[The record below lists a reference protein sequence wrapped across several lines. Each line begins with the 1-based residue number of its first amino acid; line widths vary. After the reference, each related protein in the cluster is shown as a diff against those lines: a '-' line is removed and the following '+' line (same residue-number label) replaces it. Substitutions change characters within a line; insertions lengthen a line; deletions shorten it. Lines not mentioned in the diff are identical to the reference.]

1 MNFLPHPPSHLQN
14 GTGLICWSSFADAV
28 SVMTY
33 LGVHAEKLT
42 GPYKP
47 SLSLEHK
54 RRLFGRVYNLDKAI
68 VAFTGRPPLL
78 NPRFCSTPPPLDLS
92 DEDLLAGGTV
102 LEKAVSE
109 LDSRGWNLRGVV
121 YPSSICRAGYLVAMI
136 LNEIIDISL
145 GFGSNATVEI
155 IR

>member
-1 MNFLPHPPSHLQN
+1 
-14 GTGLICWSSFADAV
+14 
-28 SVMTY
+28 MTY

-47 SLSLEHK
+47 SLSSEHK

-92 DEDLLAGGTV
+92 DEDLLAGGAV

-109 LDSRGWNLRGVV
+109 LDSRGWSLRGGV
-121 YPSSICRAGYLVAMI
+121 YPSSICRAGYLMAVI

-145 GFGSNATVEI
+145 GSGSNATVET
-155 IR
+155 IRCPLPLPATMDAH